1 MEKKLIQFDELSYNR
16 DINTINRIADKVNE
30 NLNLLVEE
38 NEITIDFIKNL
49 LCNPDFIKTV
59 KFSEQIE
66 KFRKN
71 FNLQN
76 VPLDYSKHEFIFTMA
91 NSSIQY
97 LFAFRNKVGA
107 VSCENEYFFN
117 EGLLYLDNGKLC
129 ISSNY
134 KEIIK
139 EKHSYYTKTEKQNK
153 VLEKVKIIESALN
166 EIKDLTGGRIFSINK
181 LIYPFYGRNEFIFN
195 KQTFNY
201 LTKEK

>member
-30 NLNLLVEE
+30 YMYLLVDE
-38 NEITIDFIKNL
+38 NEITIDFLKNL
-49 LCNPDFIKTV
+49 LCNSDYIKTA
-59 KFSEQIE
+59 KYMDQLE
-66 KFRKN
+66 KYRKN
-71 FNLQN
+71 FNLHN

-107 VSCENEYFFN
+107 VSYENEYFFD

-134 KEIIK
+134 KDKIK
-139 EKHSYYTKTEKQNK
+139 QKHSYYTKSEKQNK
-153 VLEKVKIIESALN
+153 VLEKVKIIETALN
-166 EIKDLTGGRIFSINK
+166 EIKDLTGGSVFSTDK
-181 LIYPFYGRNEFIFN
+181 LIHPFLGGNKFRFN
-195 KQTFNY
+195 KRTFDY
-201 LTKEK
+201 LTKE